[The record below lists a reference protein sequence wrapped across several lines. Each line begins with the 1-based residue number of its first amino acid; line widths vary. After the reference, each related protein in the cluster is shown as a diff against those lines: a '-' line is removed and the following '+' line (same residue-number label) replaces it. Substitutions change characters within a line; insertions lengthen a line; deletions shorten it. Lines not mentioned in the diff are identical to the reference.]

1 MKKNIIALITMCFQ
15 GFVVFAQPVNQIYTI
30 EQDLN
35 PLDIIE
41 DKRTPNLPL
50 ANMGVQILSSKDIQK
65 LPVRNVAEALLFVSG
80 VDVRSRNTFAQSDI
94 SLMGSS
100 YDQILILIDGVP
112 MRDPQT
118 GHHQM
123 NLPIDLNQVERIEVY
138 KGSAARMFGAGALA
152 GAINIVTKAPG
163 SQKLNVLSYWGA
175 NGKKDSATGEAYT
188 QNVQQIALGF
198 KGEKAGHTVQL
209 RRLFTNGFQYN
220 SGVEQQQV
228 FTNSQFVFKNNR
240 KIQWIN
246 GLFNNSFGAK
256 DFYAS
261 PYDTDAFEQ
270 VKTMFTGINADL
282 TWKRWRVVPRLYHRY
297 NEDHYVF
304 IKSKPEVYQNFHFGS
319 TSGAELHLSKANKWG
334 LVALGGET
342 RMDWLRSN
350 NLGKHQRQ
358 FYSGYIEQRFN
369 PWSNLNVIIGS
380 NFQYTLLSDEAQKNN
395 QGWKAYPAVD
405 IAYKTDYG
413 QVYVHTGKGSRLPTY
428 TDWYYKDSRN
438 QGNPLL
444 VAEDGFIAETGF
456 LYKSDEWNIQG
467 CYYYRKVNN
476 QIDYILTTMP
486 DLAQKWTPLNVGIST
501 FTGFDFVAQWNNK
514 PTTDQWFY
522 FLNAGVKATLLS
534 SMMDTQDLP
543 SRYAA
548 EHLTQQFI
556 GQLAVGQK
564 GKIQHQLM
572 ARHFQRMGQATYT
585 TILDWRSQ
593 LNLEKVNVFF
603 DINNLNNQ
611 QYILSGFVQMPRR
624 WFNVGVQFQM

>member
-1 MKKNIIALITMCFQ
+1 MKKSIIALFTFCLQ
-15 GFVVFAQPVNQIYTI
+15 GFLTFAQPVQHNYVI
-30 EQDLN
+30 EQELN
-35 PLDIIE
+35 GLDIIE
-41 DKRTPNLPL
+41 DKRSPQLPL
-50 ANMGVQILSSKDIQK
+50 ANYGVQIITAKDIQK
-65 LPVRNVAEALLFVSG
+65 LPVRNVSEALLFVSG
-80 VDVRSRNTFAQSDI
+80 VDVRSRNAFAQSDV

-100 YDQILILIDGVP
+100 YDQILILIDGIP

-123 NLPIDLNQVERIEVY
+123 NLPVDLSQVERIEVF

-152 GAINIVTKAPG
+152 GAINVVTKAPG
-163 SQKLNVLSYWGA
+163 SQKLNVLSYWGT
-175 NGKKDSATGEAYT
+175 NGDKDTATGEAYT
-188 QNVQQIALGF
+188 QNVQQVSLGF
-198 KGEKAGHTVQL
+198 VKERSGHTIQL
-209 RRLFTNGFQYN
+209 RRLFTNGYQYN
-220 SGVEQQQV
+220 SGVEQQNI
-228 FTNSQFVFKNNR
+228 FTNSSFVLKNNH

-270 VKTMFTGINADL
+270 VKTMYSGVNGDFN
-282 TWKRWRVVPRLYHRY
+282 WKRWRVVPRLYHRY

-304 IKSKPEVYQNFHFGS
+304 IRSQPKVYQNFHFGT
-319 TSGAELHLSKANKWG
+319 TSGAELHVSRANGWG

-342 RMDWLRSN
+342 RWDWLRSN
-350 NLGKHQRQ
+350 NLGKHERQ
-358 FYSGYIEQRFN
+358 FYSGYLEQRFN
-369 PWSNLNVIIGS
+369 PWGKLNVIIGS
-380 NFQYTLLSDEAQKNN
+380 NFQYTLLSDELQKNN

-405 IAYKTDYG
+405 IAYKTENG

-444 VAEDGFIAETGF
+444 VAEEGFTAETGF
-456 LYKSDEWNIQG
+456 LYKQNAFNIQG
-467 CYYYRKVNN
+467 CYYFRRVNN
-476 QIDYILTTMP
+476 QIDYVLTSLP
-486 DLAQKWTPLNVGIST
+486 DFTQKWTPLNIVIST
-501 FTGFDFVAQWNNK
+501 FTGFDFVAQWNNN
-514 PTTDQWFY
+514 PNTDQWFY
-522 FLNAGVKATLLS
+522 FLNAGLKATLLS
-534 SMMDTQDLP
+534 SMMDSQDLP

-556 GQLAVGQK
+556 GQLAIGQK
-564 GKIQHQLM
+564 GKLQHQLM
-572 ARHFQRMGQATYT
+572 ARHFQRMGQNNYT

-593 LNLEKVNVFF
+593 LNLEKVNVFL